1 MATERPLSSVR
12 PSDSAPLERCF
23 ALDQV
28 TAVVVSY
35 NSAHC
40 AKGLGEQLAQWPH
53 VIVADN
59 GSADDTPAQLRA
71 AMPHAQVLELG
82 ENRGFGAANNVALQ
96 QVQTPYALLINPDCA
111 VTAADAEA
119 LLASMAQ
126 WPQAAIMVP
135 QLLENGG
142 RPQVNYGWVRQ
153 QWGAK
158 GPAAEAVTCVGNACG
173 AAMLLRLSAMPTRDW
188 FDTRFF
194 LYYEDEDL
202 CLRLFQAGKPVLVEP
217 AVRVAHANRG
227 SVRGPRPL
235 KVEYGR
241 GYHHAR
247 SKVLFTAKH
256 RGPAEAARHRRH
268 ALAGALGLLLLR
280 VLVPSPKHVARVW
293 GRVVGLWSAPV
304 QY

>member
-1 MATERPLSSVR
+1 VATDHILASD
-12 PSDSAPLERCF
+12 DSAPAERCF
-23 ALDQV
+23 TLDAV
-28 TAVVVSY
+28 TAVIVTF

-40 AKGLGEQLAQWPH
+40 AEALAAQLADWPH
-53 VIVADN
+53 VIVVDN
-59 GSADDTPAQLRA
+59 GSADDTPARIRA
-71 AMPHAQVLELG
+71 ALPQAQVLELG
-82 ENRGFGAANNVALQ
+82 ENRGFGAANNAALH
-96 QVQTPYALLINPDCA
+96 QVRTPFALLMNPDCA
-111 VTAADAEA
+111 VMAADAQA

-126 WPQAAIMVP
+126 WPQAAIMAP
-135 QLLENGG
+135 QLVGG
-142 RPQVNYGWVRQ
+142 DGGKQVNYGWARHL
-153 QWGAK
+153 WASK
-158 GPAAEAVTCVGNACG
+158 GPAAEGVTCVGNACG

-202 CLRLFQAGKPVLVEP
+202 CLRLLQAGTPVLIEP
-217 AVRVAHANRG
+217 SVHVAHANRG

-235 KVEYGR
+235 NVEYGR

-256 RGPAEAARHRRH
+256 QGHAAAIQHRRR
-268 ALAGALGLLLLR
+268 ALWGAVGLLALR
-280 VLVPSPKHVARVW
+280 VFAPSPKHVARVW

>member
-1 MATERPLSSVR
+1 VGIEHGKMA
-12 PSDSAPLERCF
+12 DCSALEG
-23 ALDQV
+23 V
-28 TAVVVSY
+28 TAVIVTF

-40 AKGLGEQLAQWPH
+40 AEALGVQLADWPH
-53 VIVADN
+53 VIVVDN
-59 GSADDTPAQLRA
+59 GSADDTPARMRA
-71 AMPHAQVLELG
+71 ALPQAQVLELG
-82 ENRGFGAANNVALQ
+82 ENRGFGAANNAALH
-96 QVQTPYALLINPDCA
+96 QVQTPYALLMNPDCA
-111 VTAADAEA
+111 VMSADAQA

-126 WPQAAIMVP
+126 WPQAAIMAP
-135 QLLENGG
+135 QLVDG
-142 RPQVNYGWVRQ
+142 RGDKQVNYGWVRH
-153 QWGAK
+153 QWNSQ
-158 GPAAEAVTCVGNACG
+158 GPAAEGVTCVGNACG
-173 AAMLLRLSAMPTRDW
+173 AAMLLRLEAMPTRDW

-202 CLRLFQAGKPVLVEP
+202 CLRLLKAGKPVMIEP

-235 KVEYGR
+235 KVEFGR

-256 RGPAEAARHRRH
+256 LGAADAARHRRR
-268 ALAGALGLLLLR
+268 ALWGAVGLLVLR

-304 QY
+304 TY